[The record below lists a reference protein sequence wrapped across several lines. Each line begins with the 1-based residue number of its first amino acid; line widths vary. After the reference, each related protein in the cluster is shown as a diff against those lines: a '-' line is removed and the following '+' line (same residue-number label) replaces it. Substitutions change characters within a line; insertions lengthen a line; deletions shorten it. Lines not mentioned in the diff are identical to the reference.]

1 MNSFLPQEP
10 RNTLQVMV
18 GHVPVGGGLNGTV
31 AAPVVVQSMTNTDTV
46 DAEATI
52 SQVFELWQAG
62 SEVVRITVNSPEAA
76 AQVSNIRRGL
86 DALGCN
92 VPLVGDFHYN
102 GHKLLAQYP
111 DCAEALA
118 KYRINPGNVGKGS
131 KRDEQFAAMIETAI
145 HYKKAVRIGVN
156 WGSLDQAK
164 MAQMMDD
171 NAKHKDPLSSNA
183 LMLEALIQSALESAQ
198 QAVNIG
204 LSPNQIIISCKVS
217 NVQDLVRVYSDLAT
231 RCDYPLHLGLTEAG
245 MGSKGIVASTAA
257 LALLLQQGIGNTI
270 RVSLTP
276 EPNESRTKEVV
287 VAQEI
292 LQTMGIRS
300 FTPLVIACPGCGR
313 TTSTYFQELAMQIQT
328 YLRNQMPI
336 WRKDYP
342 GVENMS
348 VAVMGCVVNG
358 PGESKLANIGISLPG
373 TGETPVAP
381 VFVDGEKTVT
391 LKGDNIAQ
399 EFQVIV
405 ENYVQKNYVAGGK
418 LNRINI
424 NNQNQKTIPI
434 KVIA

>member
-1 MNSFLPQEP
+1 MRRNS
-10 RNTLQVMV
+10 LQVMI
-18 GHVPVGGGLNGTV
+18 GHVPVGGGLQG
-31 AAPVVVQSMTNTDTV
+31 AAMAPVVVQSMTNTDTA
-46 DAEATI
+46 DAKATI
-52 SQVFELWQAG
+52 QQVYELWQAG

-76 AQVSNIRRGL
+76 AQVANIRAGL

-102 GHKLLAQYP
+102 GHKLLSAYP
-111 DCAEALA
+111 DCAKALA

-131 KRDEQFAAMIETAI
+131 KRDEQFASMIEAAI
-145 HYKKAVRIGVN
+145 QYKKSVRIGVN

-171 NAKHKDPLSSNA
+171 NGKSANPMPSDE
-183 LMLEALIQSALESAQ
+183 LMREALIQSALESAQ
-198 QAVNIG
+198 QAVDIG
-204 LSPNQIIISCKVS
+204 LQPNQIIISCKVS
-217 NVQDLVRVYSDLAT
+217 NVQDLVKVYRELAK

-257 LALLLQQGIGNTI
+257 LSLLLQEGIGDTI

-300 FTPLVIACPGCGR
+300 FTPLVTACPGCGR
-313 TTSTYFQELAMQIQT
+313 TTSTYFQELAMQIQS
-328 YLRNQMPI
+328 YLRNQMPV
-336 WRKDYP
+336 WRKSYP

-373 TGETPVAP
+373 TGEVPVAP

-399 EFQVIV
+399 EFQAIV
-405 ENYVQKNYVAGGK
+405 EDYVQKNYAEGGK
-418 LNRINI
+418 LRLNLT
-424 NNQNQKTIPI
+424 QKTIPI
-434 KVIA
+434 SAVN

>member
-1 MNSFLPQEP
+1 MI
-10 RNTLQVMV
+10 
-18 GHVPVGGGLNGTV
+18 GHVPVGGGVGGTLC
-31 AAPVVVQSMTNTDTV
+31 APVVVQSMTNTDTA
-46 DAEATI
+46 DAQATI
-52 SQVFELWQAG
+52 KQVYALWQAG

-76 AQVSNIRRGL
+76 AQVANVRRGL

-111 DCAEALA
+111 DCAQALA
-118 KYRINPGNVGKGS
+118 KYRINPGNVGKGT
-131 KRDEQFAAMIETAI
+131 KRDEQFAAMIEAAI
-145 HYKKAVRIGVN
+145 HYQKSVRIGVN

-171 NAKHKDPLSSNA
+171 NAKLAEPLSSAA
-183 LMLEALIQSALESAQ
+183 LMREALIQSALESAE
-198 QAVNIG
+198 QAVALG
-204 LSPNQIIISCKVS
+204 LAPNQIIISCKVS
-217 NVQDLVRVYSDLAT
+217 NVQDLVKVYSDLAQ
-231 RCDYPLHLGLTEAG
+231 RSQYPLHLGLTEAG

-276 EPNESRTKEVV
+276 EPNESRTKEVI

-300 FTPLVIACPGCGR
+300 FTPLVTACPGCGR

-328 YLRNQMPI
+328 YLRNQMPL
-336 WRKDYP
+336 WRENYA
-342 GVENMS
+342 GVENMN

-391 LKGDNIAQ
+391 LKGDHIAQ
-399 EFQVIV
+399 EFQAIV
-405 ENYVQKNYVAGGK
+405 EDYVQTHYALGGK
-418 LNRINI
+418 LHQAAAIVSN
-424 NNQNQKTIPI
+424 KTIPI